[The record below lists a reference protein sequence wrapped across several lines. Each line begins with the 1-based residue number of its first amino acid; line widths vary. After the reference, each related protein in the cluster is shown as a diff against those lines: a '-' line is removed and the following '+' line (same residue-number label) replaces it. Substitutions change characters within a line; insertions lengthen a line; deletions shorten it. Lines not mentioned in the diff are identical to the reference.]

1 MGFIYS
7 NRIRSSITYS
17 LFIIDSTKRNL
28 EVMLQQHYAPYSENR
43 MNMTITVL
51 KNYRID
57 IQNPAS
63 LDMLIEE
70 AKLAQIQCDYIAPL
84 KTSLKTL
91 GAIIIP
97 IIAFVAQK
105 LALLPPQMR

>member
-1 MGFIYS
+1 
-7 NRIRSSITYS
+7 
-17 LFIIDSTKRNL
+17 
-28 EVMLQQHYAPYSENR
+28 MLQQHYAPYSENR

-105 LALLPPQMR
+105 IGTAATTNEMIAMAAQVIVLVLLIFHLSFR